1 MLDQPDRSISSD
13 QILTEIGQR
22 MCDSFLQQWNS
33 NHAVG

>member
-13 QILTEIGQR
+13 QILTEISQR
-22 MCDSFLQQWNS
+22 MCDGFLQQWNS